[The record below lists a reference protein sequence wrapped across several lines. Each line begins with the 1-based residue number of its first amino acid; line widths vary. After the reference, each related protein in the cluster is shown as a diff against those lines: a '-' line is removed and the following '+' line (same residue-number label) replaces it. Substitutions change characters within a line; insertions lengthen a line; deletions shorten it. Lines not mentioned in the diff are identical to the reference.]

1 MDLII
6 VLISFDIIASK
17 FLDTFITSHRSVDIY
32 QERNPFLKQI
42 LSAFKI
48 ENDAWLSF
56 FFTILIVGSSVYLLN
71 SFYTAKAYQ
80 LLFIF
85 TGLFTTT
92 LNLGAAHSTYFGKK
106 NFITKRL
113 LQERKFTAN

>member
-6 VLISFDIIASK
+6 ILISFDIIASK
-17 FLDTFITSHRSVDIY
+17 FLDTFITSHRSVDMY
-32 QERNPFLKQI
+32 QERNPILRQLLSVLKIQ
-42 LSAFKI
+42 
-48 ENDAWLSF
+48 NDAWVSF
-56 FFTILIVGSSVYLLN
+56 FFTILVVVSSVYLLN
-71 SFYTAKAYQ
+71 SFYTATAYQ

-106 NFITKRL
+106 NFITKKL
-113 LQERKFTAN
+113 LQERKFTA